1 MVYGGDFLKIRT
13 DIQHICETDEEE
25 VIWIRMGNDGQ
36 MITVK
41 KEESEEEQP

>member
-1 MVYGGDFLKIRT
+1 VIIKT
-13 DIQHICETDEEE
+13 DIMHICSTEDEE
-25 VIWIRMGNDGQ
+25 VIWIRLGNDGQ